1 MSCKFNLFGKSFVA
15 LGALMVVCAAYAAGR
30 DGGESSARG
39 MQMGTLG
46 AGAPAAGREG
56 RDVRNIEVVRMP
68 AMPQLPINSVGNLSP
83 NVGQKP
89 TVPSVPNV
97 PVVPDTPNEPDV
109 PETPDEPE
117 VPDTPVEPEC
127 PDGGVKNSEYTVNM
141 CMNDIRTCVN
151 NGGLTNGLADLYNA
165 NMMASVIN
173 GVGVCV
179 NQVEKCVREVRRDC
193 KNVYNSNSEVWI
205 DFESRVVQP
214 EYYNFVLRK
223 TGLTPYQA
231 QMTCEMLDKVA
242 YGPSF
247 SAVDGGQNVTGE
259 YAQNVGAFNDQ
270 MDGTLEKIGTLD
282 NLEPGRVD
290 ELRGHYARWD
300 AMTAECLVRVAAY
313 HKDELI
319 TNRWLGLG
327 DDSSAEAWVPA
338 GETFTCGKDLFG
350 FALRNQTKAAAVLA
364 PTAGALVGGAIGAGV
379 GATTSKEMDCSEG
392 SKQWKEAKK
401 LIDDSGYSA
410 EKGYMYDACKK
421 LYSTATEVTCA
432 CFNRMY
438 KDVIVL
444 TSGECSINETK
455 NVKNISFDNGEL
467 FVDGKKVQNITNISC
482 SGEAQPLRNSDYI
495 QNIVKAGT
503 RIQNIMNEVKHGAN
517 IGKGVGIGA
526 GAGAGV
532 GGLVTA
538 ITALVEGKN
547 ISCRVG
553 DGLATVELNK
563 SDKVNTLKEFYVK
576 WGLNL
581 PEAIRPNEVV
591 TDCLSWQAACAG
603 INDYSQCKAAQINY
617 QPDGAPN
624 ITQVRAACTVSGNA
638 CIHNP
643 PVAKS
648 YGACE

>member
-30 DGGESSARG
+30 DGGEPASRG

-46 AGAPAAGREG
+46 SGAPAAGREG
-56 RDVRNIEVVRMP
+56 RGVRNIEVARMP

-89 TVPSVPNV
+89 TVPSGPNV
-97 PVVPDTPNEPDV
+97 PVVPDTPDV

-117 VPDTPVEPEC
+117 APVEPEC
-127 PDGGVKNSEYTVNM
+127 PDGGVENSDYTIDM

-151 NGGLTNGLADLYNA
+151 NGGLTNGMADLYNA
-165 NMMASVIN
+165 DMMASVIN

-179 NQVEKCVREVRRDC
+179 SQVEKCVRDVRRDC
-193 KNVYNSNSEVWI
+193 KNVYNSNSDVWI

-231 QMTCEMLDKVA
+231 QMTCAMLDQVA

-247 SAVDGGQNVTGE
+247 SAIDGGQNVTGE

-270 MDGTLEKIGTLD
+270 MDGTLAKVGSLGD
-282 NLEPGRVD
+282 LEPGRVD

-319 TNRWLGLG
+319 TNKWLGMG
-327 DDSSAEAWVPA
+327 DDTPAEAWVPA
-338 GETFTCGKDLFG
+338 GEMFTCGKDLFG

-379 GATTSKEMDCSEG
+379 GAGVSKIDCNDLDVRKGMTNGLASEE
-392 SKQWKEAKK
+392 QW
-401 LIDDSGYSA
+401 L
-410 EKGYMYDACKK
+410 
-421 LYSTATEVTCA
+421 
-432 CFNRMY
+432 
-438 KDVIVL
+438 KDVLTITKTNGTYDINTCNAILDLDKNPPTGVKVIEYTEERLTYVNNKGISGTQQQSTESSEKSTINLGRLHKVL
-444 TSGECSINETK
+444 
-455 NVKNISFDNGEL
+455 D
-467 FVDGKKVQNITNISC
+467 KV
-482 SGEAQPLRNSDYI
+482 ADRN
-495 QNIVKAGT
+495 
-503 RIQNIMNEVKHGAN
+503 AN

-532 GGLVTA
+532 GGLATA
-538 ITALVEGKN
+538 ITFWVEGAN

-553 DGLATVELNK
+553 DGLATVALNK

>member
-30 DGGESSARG
+30 DGGEPASRG
-39 MQMGTLG
+39 MHMGTLG
-46 AGAPAAGREG
+46 SGAPAAGREG
-56 RDVRNIEVVRMP
+56 RGVRNIEVARMP

-89 TVPSVPNV
+89 TVPSGPNV
-97 PVVPDTPNEPDV
+97 PVVPDTPDV

-127 PDGGVKNSEYTVNM
+127 PDGGVENSDYTIDM

-151 NGGLTNGLADLYNA
+151 NGGLTNGMADLYNA
-165 NMMASVIN
+165 DMMASVIN

-179 NQVEKCVREVRRDC
+179 SQVEKCVRDVRRDC

-231 QMTCEMLDKVA
+231 QMTCAMLDQVA

-247 SAVDGGQNVTGE
+247 SAIDGGQNVTGE

-270 MDGTLEKIGTLD
+270 MDGTLAKVGSLGD
-282 NLEPGRVD
+282 LEPGRVD

-319 TNRWLGLG
+319 TNKWLGMG
-327 DDSSAEAWVPA
+327 DDTPAEAWVPA
-338 GETFTCGKDLFG
+338 GEMFTCGKDLFG

-379 GATTSKEMDCSEG
+379 GAGVSKIDCNDYKVRKEMFD
-392 SKQWKEAKK
+392 KF
-401 LIDDSGYSA
+401 DSDY
-410 EKGYMYDACKK
+410 KTK
-421 LYSTATEVTCA
+421 LYAVMGITGEANSFAYDTCETILDLAENPTGFKVKDSDEV
-432 CFNRMY
+432 R
-438 KDVIVL
+438 L
-444 TSGECSINETK
+444 TVANS
-455 NVKNISFDNGEL
+455 
-467 FVDGKKVQNITNISC
+467 DGKSGTVYEYTQSGKKITINLDHLYK
-482 SGEAQPLRNSDYI
+482 ALDQVADRN
-495 QNIVKAGT
+495 
-503 RIQNIMNEVKHGAN
+503 AN

-532 GGLVTA
+532 GGLATA
-538 ITALVEGKN
+538 ITFWVEGAN

-553 DGLATVELNK
+553 DGLATVALNK

-643 PVAKS
+643 SVAKS